1 MDCNGCIHKKICALL
16 GNAEGQNAFCYDENC
31 KETLK
36 DIIGADYDLDRLR
49 ELVEADRGGRCVI
62 IKKCYECKHHLIA
75 YGYNYCRF
83 WHKCCPND
91 GDFYCQYA
99 MKGEK

>member
-1 MDCNGCIHKKICALL
+1 MKRMTIWRDGVACIQPGRITESLDRLTSIEDIL
-16 GNAEGQNAFCYDENC
+16 GD
-31 KETLK
+31 
-36 DIIGADYDLDRLR
+36 DYDLDRLQD
-49 ELVEADRGGRCVI
+49 LVKADREGRCVI
-62 IKKCYECKHHLIA
+62 IKKCYECKHHHIA